1 MREEWREG
9 GKGRSE
15 GGKGAR
21 VRGREGRSEGAREE
35 GKKDEGG
42 GREGEGGRTRMRRE
56 EVKHWNTSP
65 LSCVTRALF
74 SVVDTCSSPSCVAV
88 PEYRCQEIAP
98 STQHA
103 PCSYAPGRIVERP
116 LPRDSS

>member
-1 MREEWREG
+1 MLNFFVTQSRLKDGLGCQKSSTRASSRMREEWREG

-56 EVKHWNTSP
+56 EGTTGAMA
-65 LSCVTRALF
+65 VT
-74 SVVDTCSSPSCVAV
+74 AV
-88 PEYRCQEIAP
+88 
-98 STQHA
+98 
-103 PCSYAPGRIVERP
+103 GV
-116 LPRDSS
+116 

>member
-56 EVKHWNTSP
+56 EVKHWNASP
-65 LSCVTRALF
+65 LSCVARALF
-74 SVVDTCSSPSCVAV
+74 SVVDARSSPSCVAV

>member
-56 EVKHWNTSP
+56 EVKHWNASP
-65 LSCVTRALF
+65 LSCVARSFLRGGHTLVAL
-74 SVVDTCSSPSCVAV
+74 V
-88 PEYRCQEIAP
+88 RL
-98 STQHA
+98 STGA
-103 PCSYAPGRIVERP
+103 RR
-116 LPRDSS
+116 

>member
-56 EVKHWNTSP
+56 EVKHWNT
-65 LSCVTRALF
+65 LF
-74 SVVDTCSSPSCVAV
+74 SLVDTLLSPSCIAV

-103 PCSYAPGRIVERP
+103 PCSYALGRIVERP

>member
-1 MREEWREG
+1 
-9 GKGRSE
+9 
-15 GGKGAR
+15 
-21 VRGREGRSEGAREE
+21 
-35 GKKDEGG
+35 
-42 GREGEGGRTRMRRE
+42 MRRE
-56 EVKHWNTSP
+56 EVKHWNASP
-65 LSCVTRALF
+65 LSCVARALF
-74 SVVDTCSSPSCVAV
+74 SMVDTCSSPSCVAV

>member
-1 MREEWREG
+1 MVGKLEAPAASRASSRMREEWREG

-56 EVKHWNTSP
+56 EGTTGAMA
-65 LSCVTRALF
+65 VT
-74 SVVDTCSSPSCVAV
+74 AV
-88 PEYRCQEIAP
+88 
-98 STQHA
+98 
-103 PCSYAPGRIVERP
+103 GV
-116 LPRDSS
+116 L